1 MDLNFDFSALDWLA
15 RWSLSHLNAICLAMT
30 TTLIAIY
37 GQDVNRWV
45 KRRLA
50 GRHLLFRT
58 AVFVFICAFGYGWC
72 ILKAAP
78 KFAWLLR
85 QLPTRSLPV
94 VLLLIFVALGAIA
107 ERRRHI

>member
-1 MDLNFDFSALDWLA
+1 
-15 RWSLSHLNAICLAMT
+15 MT

-72 ILKAAP
+72 ILKSRTEVRLASSAAAH
-78 KFAWLLR
+78 AWSTGR
-85 QLPTRSLPV
+85 
-94 VLLLIFVALGAIA
+94 ALVDLCGLGCD
-107 ERRRHI
+107 R